1 MHDIN
6 VVVDDRYHTTD
17 DSNERRRYTA
27 CLGQNWC
34 EGVHLSWVLLSRIR
48 DKEVHSQHQVILS
61 VYLCYA
67 PIQRHHFIFKV
78 YFWCPCGTL
87 NVLKETVVVLSWG
100 EQPVLSHNFVVLDE
114 IIVVSVRCSVQHKL
128 RMKLI
133 VSWDWPA
140 PNVWFVTQFNAFFQ
154 CIGSKVEIIKKLV
167 YVVDVS
173 AVLFIITKYSLKG
186 EWNPFLLI
194 RVRIL
199 NPELFLDALNVRA
212 KPLLN
217 FVFGNLSVTSQLWE
231 HVWGASNQVTPQYYR
246 LCKLSSTK
254 ENFYVELDIFFKL
267 YKVKM
272 VVRKIIIELEYFW
285 VFLLLQGCNIFES
298 STWHELWIY
307 GW

>member
-1 MHDIN
+1 
-6 VVVDDRYHTTD
+6 
-17 DSNERRRYTA
+17 
-27 CLGQNWC
+27 
-34 EGVHLSWVLLSRIR
+34 
-48 DKEVHSQHQVILS
+48 
-61 VYLCYA
+61 
-67 PIQRHHFIFKV
+67 
-78 YFWCPCGTL
+78 
-87 NVLKETVVVLSWG
+87 
-100 EQPVLSHNFVVLDE
+100 
-114 IIVVSVRCSVQHKL
+114 
-128 RMKLI
+128 MKFI

-154 CIGSKVEIIKKLV
+154 GIGSKVEIIKKLV

-199 NPELFLDALNVRA
+199 NPELFLDALHVRA

-231 HVWGASNQVTPQYYR
+231 HVWGASNQVSPQYYR

-272 VVRKIIIELEYFW
+272 VVRKIIIELEDFW

-298 STWHELWIY
+298 PTWHELWIY